1 MKKGIKKIYII
12 EIIMIAITVVLFFLK
27 NTDNKYLLSIITLGI
42 ILFTLRQIYK
52 KRKDTNIF
60 RKQAFTIVFAVL
72 LFYFIILFL
81 LGLLL
86 GYNITYFS
94 LNPIN
99 WLHGL
104 IPILIITI
112 IVEKIR
118 LIVIKNNEENRL
130 SIYLLTAILILFYIV
145 ISTNSIIINSWY
157 KAFIYICTIFMPI
170 IAQEMLSTH
179 VTSNYGYLPTIEYKL
194 VMKLYLYIIPIFTN
208 LGDYLHSAIGII
220 IPFTLYVVLSRFLKT
235 DEDIRQRNLKI
246 KKFNFSFITAPV
258 IIVLVV
264 IISLVS
270 GLFKHQMIAIA
281 SDSMV
286 PTYARG
292 DAIIFEKYEDQEI
305 KEGEIIVFKKRNI
318 LIAHRV
324 IKTTGNSEKQYF
336 YTKGDANKSP
346 DNEYVSQEE
355 VLGIVK
361 RVAKYIG
368 YPTVWINELF
378 RRWDRILW
386 EWTK

>member
-12 EIIMIAITVVLFFLK
+12 EIIMFAITVVLFFLN
-27 NTDNKYLLSIITLGI
+27 NTDKKNLLSIITLGI
-42 ILFTLRQIYK
+42 TLLTLRNIYK
-52 KRKDTNIF
+52 KRKDTNIY
-60 RKQAFTIVFAVL
+60 RKQAFTMVFAVI
-72 LFYFIILFL
+72 LFYFIIIFL

-94 LNPIN
+94 LNPSSWI
-99 WLHGL
+99 HGL

-118 LIVIKNNEENRL
+118 LIVIKNNEENRI
-130 SIYLLTAILILFYIV
+130 SIYLLTAILILFNIV
-145 ISTNSIIINSWY
+145 ISTNSIKIDTWY
-157 KAFIYICTIFMPI
+157 KAFIYISTIFMPI

-179 VTSNYGYLPTIEYKL
+179 VTLNYGYLPTIEYKL

-208 LGDYLHSAIGII
+208 LGDYLHSTIGII
-220 IPFTLYVVLSRFLKT
+220 IPFTIYLVLGRFIKT
-235 DEDIRQRNLKI
+235 DEEIRQKNMKI
-246 KKFNFSFITAPV
+246 RRVNFSFISTP
-258 IIVLVV
+258 IIILLVV
-264 IISLVS
+264 IISLVA
-270 GLFKHQMIAIA
+270 GLFKHQMVAIA

-286 PTYARG
+286 PIYSRG
-292 DAIIFEKYEDQEI
+292 DAIIFEKYKNQELED
-305 KEGEIIVFKKRNI
+305 GEIIVFKKRNI

-324 IKTTGNSEKQYF
+324 IKVTESSGKQYF

-355 VLGIVK
+355 VVGVVK
-361 RVAKYIG
+361 RVVKYIG

-378 RRWDRILW
+378 RR
-386 EWTK
+386 